1 MILQDLARDSC
12 GDSIV
17 ASPASEVPASKA
29 EETSEVSRPAILEA
43 SEQAPA
49 AMVRVAAPIVAEVAK
64 NAVKKIKERMEEP
77 TKFVKPEDE
86 EELLNASSERD
97 VKEVERSL
105 SSQQRPDFFS
115 KPEDSEPTNRGRPS
129 KFVKPDE
136 EEPEEMVE
144 ATREIL
150 HELRTLEA
158 RPSSI
163 SLTVAPSLQRH
174 PQELGVKQLK

>member
-1 MILQDLARDSC
+1 MSFSFPDE
-12 GDSIV
+12 
-17 ASPASEVPASKA
+17 ASEVPSKG
-29 EETSEVSRPAILEA
+29 EESIEVSRPAVLEA

-64 NAVKKIKERMEEP
+64 NAVRKIKEQRTEKP

-86 EELLNASSERD
+86 EELLNACSERD
-97 VKEVERSL
+97 IKEVETSL
-105 SSQQRPDFFS
+105 SSQRPGFFS
-115 KPEDSEPTNRGRPS
+115 KPEDSEPVKGERPS

-174 PQELGVKQLK
+174 PQELGVKQLM